1 MQTNKGNSFTIIQMK
16 KVIFKISTTI
26 LLLALLVFTP
36 TTYALEITTVA
47 ILPFTIN
54 AAENLAF
61 LREGIVDMLSCR
73 LSLKDKV
80 DVVEKELVK
89 KKVAEFKGGLD
100 KETSLK
106 IGSALNADYVIMGSL
121 TVVGNSVSL
130 DAKIL
135 DVAQETQLAPFFH
148 QSKGIDEVIPTVNQ
162 LALDIKTKIL
172 APEIARP
179 ESVPAPK
186 DTVAEERIVKPIE
199 KDALPMEP
207 FLTARVPFEIVGLDV
222 GDMDG
227 DGQNELVLIDH
238 KNVFIYQFRGNRL
251 VQSQK
256 ITGRR
261 SDDYVSLDVADLD
274 GNGKAEIYVSNIIGD
289 SMGSFVLEHAAGKF
303 NTLASGENWLFR
315 ILRHPTR
322 GESLIGQ
329 RREISGSFTG
339 RVYFLTLDNKKI
351 IKGEGLLLLP
361 KANVFNFTM
370 GDMEGNGKID
380 TVLLAENGDLILIGP
395 GGEVDWEEEGGYGG
409 SPTFIQDRAK
419 DDGFHPEGELV
430 FLSSRLFMYGMDSE
444 GKQQLVLCRN
454 ELKTGRLFSR
464 VRLFKSGRVLFL
476 GKTGTGLTIRRQTGK
491 LTKCV
496 TDYQVKDINSDGQPE
511 LVVAVTDPNKIMGE
525 KKSLVV
531 VYDLK

>member
-1 MQTNKGNSFTIIQMK
+1 MNKGNSFHIIQTK

-26 LLLALLVFTP
+26 LLLTFLLFTP
-36 TTYALEITTVA
+36 TTYALEIKTVA

-54 AAENLAF
+54 AAEDLSF
-61 LREGIVDMLSCR
+61 LREGILDMLSCR

-80 DVVEKELVK
+80 EVIEKELVK
-89 KKVAEFKGGLD
+89 KKIAEFKGNLS
-100 KETSLK
+100 KETSLR
-106 IGSALNADYVIMGSL
+106 IGSTLQADYVIMGSL
-121 TVVGNSVSL
+121 TVVGSSVSL

-135 DVAQETQLAPFFH
+135 DVAQETQLAPFFS
-148 QSKGIDEVIPTVNQ
+148 QSKGIDEIIPTVNQ
-162 LALDIKTKIL
+162 LAQDIKTKIW
-172 APEIARP
+172 APEIKRP

-186 DTVAEERIVKPIE
+186 DAVAEERIAKPIE
-199 KDALPMEP
+199 KGVVTMEP

-238 KNVFIYQFRGNRL
+238 RNVFIYRFQGNRL

-256 ITGRR
+256 ISGRR

-274 GNGKAEIYVSNIIGD
+274 GNGKAEIYISNIIGD
-289 SMGSFVLEHAAGKF
+289 SMGSFVLEHVAGKF
-303 NTLASGENWLFR
+303 KALASGENWFFR
-315 ILRHPTR
+315 IIKHPAR

-339 RVYFLTLDNKKI
+339 YVYLLTLYKEKI
-351 IKGEGLLLLP
+351 IKGERFLLFP
-361 KANVFNFTM
+361 KANIFNFTM
-370 GDMEGNGKID
+370 GDMEGSGKID

-395 GGEVDWEEEGGYGG
+395 DGEVDWEEEGGYGG
-409 SPTFIQDRAK
+409 SPTFIQNRAEYN
-419 DDGFHPEGELV
+419 GFHPEGELV
-430 FLSSRLFMYGMDSE
+430 FLSSRLLMYGMDSK

-476 GKTGTGLTIRRQTGK
+476 GKTGAGLTIRRQTGT

-496 TDYQVKDINSDGQPE
+496 TDYQVKDIDSDGQSE
-511 LVVAVTDPNKIMGE
+511 LVVAVTDPNKILGE

-531 VYDLK
+531 VYNLK

>member
-1 MQTNKGNSFTIIQMK
+1 MK

-26 LLLALLVFTP
+26 LLLALMVFTP

-54 AAENLAF
+54 AAEDLTF
-61 LREGIVDMLSCR
+61 LREGIMDMLSCR

-80 DVVEKELVK
+80 KVIEKELVK
-89 KKVAEFKGGLD
+89 NKVAEFKGSLN

-106 IGSALNADYVIMGSL
+106 IGSALKADYVIMGSL

-135 DVAQETQLAPFFH
+135 DVAQETQLATFFN
-148 QSKGIDEVIPTVNQ
+148 QSKGIDEIIPTVNQ
-162 LALDIKTKIL
+162 LALDIKTKIR
-172 APEIARP
+172 APETARP
-179 ESVPAPK
+179 EPVPAPK
-186 DTVAEERIVKPIE
+186 DTIAEEEIVKPIE
-199 KDALPMEP
+199 KGVVTMEP

-227 DGQNELVLIDH
+227 DGQNELILIDH
-238 KNVFIYQFRGNRL
+238 KNLYIYQFRGNRL

-256 ITGRR
+256 ISGRR
-261 SDDYVSLDVADLD
+261 SDDYISLDVADLD
-274 GNGKAEIYVSNIIGD
+274 GNGKAEVYVSNIIGD
-289 SMGSFVLEHAAGKF
+289 SMGSFILEHTAGNF
-303 NTLASGENWLFR
+303 NTIASGENWFFR
-315 ILRHPTR
+315 ILRHPAR
-322 GESLIGQ
+322 GENLIGQ
-329 RREISGSFTG
+329 RREISGSFTSHI
-339 RVYFLTLDNKKI
+339 YFLTLDNKKI
-351 IKGEGLLLLP
+351 IKGDRLLLLP

-370 GDMEGNGKID
+370 GDMEGSGKID
-380 TVLLAENGDLILIGP
+380 TAILAENGDLILIGP
-395 GGEVDWEEEGGYGG
+395 NGEVEWEEEGRYGG
-409 SPTFIQDRAK
+409 SPIFIQDRAK

-444 GKQQLVLCRN
+444 GKQELVLCRN
-454 ELKTGRLFSR
+454 ELKTGRLFAR

-476 GKTGTGLTIRRQTGK
+476 EKTGTGLTIRRQTGT

-496 TDYQVKDINSDGQPE
+496 TDYQVKDIDSDGQSE

-531 VYDLK
+531 VYNLK

>member
-1 MQTNKGNSFTIIQMK
+1 MK

-26 LLLALLVFTP
+26 LLLTLMVFAP
-36 TTYALEITTVA
+36 TTYALEIKTVA

-54 AAENLAF
+54 AAEDLTF
-61 LREGIVDMLSCR
+61 LREGIMDMLSCR

-80 DVVEKELVK
+80 EVVEKELVK
-89 KKVAEFKGGLD
+89 KKVAEFKGSLS

-106 IGSALNADYVIMGSL
+106 IGSALKADYVIMGSL

-130 DAKIL
+130 DAKLL

-162 LALDIKTKIL
+162 LALDIKTKIW

-186 DTVAEERIVKPIE
+186 DTVAEEGIVKPIE
-199 KDALPMEP
+199 KGALTMEP

-238 KNVFIYQFRGNRL
+238 RNVFIYQFRGNRL

-256 ITGRR
+256 ISGRR
-261 SDDYVSLDVADLD
+261 SDDYVSLDMADLD
-274 GNGKAEIYVSNIIGD
+274 GNGKAEIYISNIIGD
-289 SMGSFVLEHAAGKF
+289 SMGSFVLEHAAGNYK
-303 NTLASGENWLFR
+303 TLASGENWFFR
-315 ILRHPTR
+315 ILRHPTM

-329 RREISGSFTG
+329 RRETSGSFTG
-339 RVYFLTLDNKKI
+339 HMYLLTLDKEKI
-351 IKGEGLLLLP
+351 IKGERFLLFP
-361 KANVFNFTM
+361 KANIFNFTM
-370 GDMEGNGKID
+370 GDMEGSGKID

-395 GGEVDWEEEGGYGG
+395 DGEVDWEEEGGYGG
-409 SPTFIQDRAK
+409 SPTFIQNRAK
-419 DDGFHPEGELV
+419 YDGFHPEGELV
-430 FLSSRLFMYGMDSE
+430 FLSSRLLMYGMDSE
-444 GKQQLVLCRN
+444 GKQQLVICRN

-464 VRLFKSGRVLFL
+464 VRLFKSGRVLFIE
-476 GKTGTGLTIRRQTGK
+476 KTGTGLTIRRQTGI

-496 TDYQVKDINSDGQPE
+496 TDYQVKDIDSDGQSE
-511 LVVAVTDPNKIMGE
+511 LVVGVSDPNKILGE

-531 VYDLK
+531 VYNLK